1 MTDETGLDIASTIRP
16 MPGQSVG
23 GDDVVV
29 RRGGQVVLAIIDVLG
44 HGPEAHALT
53 KTICDYLLNCESYDI
68 ARTLKG
74 LHKHLQGTRGAA
86 VGLCAIDGRSGRLDY
101 AGIGNTVIRR
111 FGSAETRLVS
121 QDGVLG
127 QNMRTPHQQSLQLE
141 PGDLVLLY
149 TEGVSD
155 RFSTDDYPALDYHS
169 VEEVSRNVVQRFGKS
184 HDDAACVAV
193 RMRP

>member
-1 MTDETGLDIASTIRP
+1 M
-16 MPGQSVG
+16 
-23 GDDVVV
+23 
-29 RRGGQVVLAIIDVLG
+29 
-44 HGPEAHALT
+44 
-53 KTICDYLLNCESYDI
+53 Y
-68 ARTLKG
+68 
-74 LHKHLQGTRGAA
+74 
-86 VGLCAIDGRSGRLDY
+86 Y

-149 TEGVSD
+149 TDGVSD

-193 RMRP
+193 RMRS